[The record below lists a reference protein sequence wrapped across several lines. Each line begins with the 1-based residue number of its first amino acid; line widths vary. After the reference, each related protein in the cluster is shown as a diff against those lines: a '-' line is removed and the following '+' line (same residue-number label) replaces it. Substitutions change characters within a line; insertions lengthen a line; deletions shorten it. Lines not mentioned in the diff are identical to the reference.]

1 MYREDA
7 ARRLATDAAAGRRY
21 DLVLVDPPYRML
33 SKFQPMLATHLPSV
47 VAPDGLVVVES
58 EAKEEPELPLP
69 LRTSRRY
76 GSTRVSLFEGY
87 AVSDSSPVTAIC
99 PGSYDPVTNGHLDII
114 TRAAGIFERVVV
126 GVVRDPQHKKAM
138 FSVEERVQFL
148 RDALAD
154 HDNIEVEVF
163 AELVVEFARAWGA
176 KTMVKGLRAI
186 SDFEWEFQMHH
197 LNRNL
202 APEVET
208 MYLMSSPQ
216 YSFLSSSG
224 VKEVASFG
232 GDVRDLVP
240 EPVAKRFREMFP
252 RPKGG
257 APVSPQE

>member
-1 MYREDA
+1 M
-7 ARRLATDAAAGRRY
+7 
-21 DLVLVDPPYRML
+21 
-33 SKFQPMLATHLPSV
+33 S
-47 VAPDGLVVVES
+47 DG
-58 EAKEEPELPLP
+58 A
-69 LRTSRRY
+69 
-76 GSTRVSLFEGY
+76 
-87 AVSDSSPVTAIC
+87 PVTAIC

-138 FSVEERVQFL
+138 FAVEERVGFL

-154 HDNIEVEVF
+154 HENVEVEVF
-163 AELVVEFARAWGA
+163 SELVVEFARRWGA

-186 SDFEWEFQMHH
+186 SDFEWEFQMHN

-232 GDVRDLVP
+232 GSVEQLVP
-240 EPVAKRFREMFP
+240 EPVARRFQEMFP
-252 RPKGG
+252 QPKGG